1 MVPGSV
7 IVDVSIDQ
15 GGNCAPTLAGEVS
28 VYDQVTLVGVHA
40 SRLYADNVLH
50 YVSNLFKDGRIR
62 WDDDIVRNTLVT
74 HEGRALPPGPA
85 MGLAVERS

>member
-1 MVPGSV
+1 M
-7 IVDVSIDQ
+7 Q
-15 GGNCAPTLAGEVS
+15 
-28 VYDQVTLVGVHA
+28 A

-74 HEGRALPPGPA
+74 HEGRALHAGPCRA
-85 MGLAVERS
+85 IGLACS